1 MYFRLPLI
9 ILFGFGC
16 IGGFLM
22 LQGHFE
28 KAPVAKGETI
38 SKNVADKPVVEN
50 ESFNSIQ
57 AKDLQAHL
65 EFLADDLLEGRDT
78 GSRGARIAAMYISSH
93 FERYGLKPLGKNGS
107 YFQDVELNKR
117 LILPTSRVFVEVD
130 GEMVPLKYKKDF
142 VVTGVPVNSGGE
154 IAEEMVFTGFGIK
167 ADEYNYNDYIRVN
180 AAKKISVYV
189 TGEPYSE
196 DDKDFFKGKER
207 TKYSEGDLKRQAAK
221 AAGAL
226 GAVSILRNQHMEH
239 FSWGLLESY
248 LTKPQISLKT
258 ELKATDQVT
267 NF

>member
-78 GSRGARIAAMYISSH
+78 G
-93 FERYGLKPLGKNGS
+93 N
-107 YFQDVELNKR
+107 NK
-117 LILPTSRVFVEVD
+117 S
-130 GEMVPLKYKKDF
+130 KKQCL
-142 VVTGVPVNSGGE
+142 
-154 IAEEMVFTGFGIK
+154 
-167 ADEYNYNDYIRVN
+167 Y
-180 AAKKISVYV
+180 
-189 TGEPYSE
+189 
-196 DDKDFFKGKER
+196 
-207 TKYSEGDLKRQAAK
+207 Q
-221 AAGAL
+221 
-226 GAVSILRNQHMEH
+226 
-239 FSWGLLESY
+239 
-248 LTKPQISLKT
+248 
-258 ELKATDQVT
+258 
-267 NF
+267 